1 MQDDES
7 DTINL
12 KTQSEIF
19 ADYLSNISVK
29 STPNKLG
36 TSYVENDEY
45 FARTFTQAPRM
56 ITNHGTLDIQN
67 SNIDIIQILQKG

>member
-1 MQDDES
+1 MQYDES

-19 ADYLSNISVK
+19 ADYLCDISVK

-36 TSYVENDEY
+36 TSGNELIVN
-45 FARTFTQAPRM
+45 
-56 ITNHGTLDIQN
+56 NHSKGSIAN
-67 SNIDIIQILQKG
+67 SGVINGSNNLILKTSLPI